1 MARRKTDRDEV
12 VEQALELFRVNG
24 YHRTSMAEISAA
36 CGLLKGSMYHYFPSK
51 EALAVAA
58 LEHIIDH
65 NHGTIISPAYDDG
78 RPEKERLAA
87 FAQALEDYFID
98 RDGGCLMGNLALEAC
113 HSVPAFVPF
122 IRRYFGECTAALA
135 HLLKSAHDAGR
146 ARELAEDSLA
156 ALQGS
161 IMLMRVYGSA
171 APLKRATGALARLLD

>member
-12 VEQALELFRVNG
+12 VGRALELFRVNG

-58 LEHIIDH
+58 IEHVIDD
-65 NHGTIISPAYDDG
+65 NHGKIISPAYDDG
-78 RPEKERLAA
+78 RPAKERLAA
-87 FAQALEDYFID
+87 FAQALEDYFTN

-113 HSVPAFVPF
+113 HSVPEFVPL
-122 IRRYFGECTAALA
+122 IRRYFGECTAAVA
-135 HLLKSAHDAGR
+135 HLLSSAYGVER

-156 ALQGS
+156 ALQGA
-161 IMLMRVYGSA
+161 IMMMRIYGSP
-171 APLKRATGALARLLD
+171 APLKRATGTLARLLD